1 LKIPRFRGVLAVEVA
16 RIRTGDGGFRAQ
28 DTPQPVFFSAAK
40 LGGSGSHNRFLDAAR
55 TSVDVNIAGCGFIRR
70 AGPARAGR
78 C

>member
-1 LKIPRFRGVLAVEVA
+1 MRESVEVKIPESFASAMQEAAQHRQRYARTQDIKELDGTIRVA
-16 RIRTGDGGFRAQ
+16 
-28 DTPQPVFFSAAK
+28 
-40 LGGSGSHNRFLDAAR
+40 